1 MPKYD
6 EWGELQMLKR
16 NLRALS
22 SLLLVFA
29 LFVGGFQTQALAA
42 EQDETITVI
51 GNAEVGTLLDL
62 TVVKDAEN
70 QTAFDVLVK
79 AVGEDSIEYTDG
91 QYGKM
96 INGIKGLT
104 AEGNFYWAFY
114 INGVSAQV
122 GADSY
127 VVQDDDQLTFQYIDW
142 TVPVENTT
150 SITVVGKDGKTVKE
164 ATAIAFI
171 NNPTAFQLLQVVL
184 GHDKIKYSEEQYGK
198 MISAI
203 DGLAAEGTYYW
214 AFYVN
219 GEMASVGADSY
230 ELKASDEITF
240 KYESWEAPTEETNDE
255 IIVETPAI
263 PFDQKTLG
271 TAVDTASQYV
281 LANQIGEWEAIALN
295 KAGKSVPP
303 SYLTT
308 VQKLVKEKEGKFSRI
323 TDTERYV
330 LGILAAGGNP
340 TNVEGYNLV
349 EAIYNGDVTK
359 QGLNGVAYGLLALDS
374 ADFEIPENATWTRE
388 KLVSHL
394 LEKQNE
400 DGGWSWDG
408 SATSDIDTTGM
419 VLTALAAHQNQTEVQ
434 ISIDLAV
441 EYLSAQFQAGKI
453 DNSSTAAQVIIALS
467 ALGIDANG
475 ELFASDAGSL
485 IGYLLTFQNAD
496 GGFDWQ
502 GGDVSDVFTTA
513 QGFQALVAYQ
523 LFVKGEGSLY
533 TLPLVSDITPV
544 VEKEETKTTTTE
556 EGKLLPNTSTNMY
569 NYLTVGIILLMIGAV
584 FFVSERRKKA

>member
-42 EQDETITVI
+42 EQEETITVI

-203 DGLAAEGTYYW
+203 DDLAAEGTYYW

-408 SATSDIDTTGM
+408 SATSDIDTTAM
-419 VLTALAAHQNQTEVQ
+419 VLTALAAHQNQAEVQ
-434 ISIDLAV
+434 IYIDLAV
-441 EYLSAQFQAGKI
+441 EYLSAQYQAGKI

-533 TLPLVSDITPV
+533 TLPLVSDSTPV
-544 VEKEETKTTTTE
+544 VEKEDTKTTTTE